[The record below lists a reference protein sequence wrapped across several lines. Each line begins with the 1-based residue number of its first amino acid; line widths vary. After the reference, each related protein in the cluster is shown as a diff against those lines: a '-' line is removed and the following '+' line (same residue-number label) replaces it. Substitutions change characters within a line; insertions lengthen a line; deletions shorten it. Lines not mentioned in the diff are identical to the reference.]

1 MPLDAF
7 SLARRL
13 RAGETVYSAWCGLPE
28 PLVCEVI
35 AREGFSAVTL
45 DMQHGMWDEAS
56 ALQAIANIHLAGAA
70 PVVRVP
76 LWQNALISRM
86 LDFGAEG
93 IIAPMINGEAE
104 ARAYVQ
110 AAKYP
115 PVGERSI
122 GAHRAGMLAR
132 VPDQKLYIAD
142 ANVGTITF
150 AMIETR
156 AAMDNLEIIAAMPG
170 IDSLFVGPSDLS
182 CSLSNGASMDSHS
195 ADVEAALEKVLKA
208 CERHKKIPGLYCRD
222 ADRAVAKAKSGFRFL
237 AVASDTAFLRAG
249 TAAQLKVLGSAR

>member
-104 ARAYVQ
+104 ARALC
-110 AAKYP
+110 AGREISA
-115 PVGERSI
+115 GRRALDRRASRRH
-122 GAHRAGMLAR
+122 ARARAGPEA
-132 VPDQKLYIAD
+132 LYRRCQCR
-142 ANVGTITF
+142 
-150 AMIETR
+150 TR
-156 AAMDNLEIIAAMPG
+156 
-170 IDSLFVGPSDLS
+170 SPS
-182 CSLSNGASMDSHS
+182 
-195 ADVEAALEKVLKA
+195 
-208 CERHKKIPGLYCRD
+208 P
-222 ADRAVAKAKSGFRFL
+222 
-237 AVASDTAFLRAG
+237 
-249 TAAQLKVLGSAR
+249 

>member
-1 MPLDAF
+1 MPSPAF
-7 SLARRL
+7 TLARRCAPAKPSI
-13 RAGETVYSAWCGLPE
+13 RPGAACRSRWS
-28 PLVCEVI
+28 CEAI

-45 DMQHGMWDEAS
+45 DMQHGMWDTAS
-56 ALQAIANIHLAGAA
+56 ALAAIASVHLAGAA

-76 LWQNALISRM
+76 LWENATVSRM

-93 IIAPMINGEAE
+93 IIAPMINGIAE
-104 ARAYVQ
+104 ASAFVQ
-110 AAKYP
+110 VAKYP

-142 ANVGTITF
+142 ANDTTISF

-156 AAMDNLEIIAAMPG
+156 AALDNLDAIAGMPG
-170 IDSLFVGPSDLS
+170 INSLFVGPSDLS

-195 ADVEAALEKVLKA
+195 ADVESRARARAQGLRQAWQNSRA
-208 CERHKKIPGLYCRD
+208 CIVGD
-222 ADRAVAKAKSGFRFL
+222 ADRAVAKAKQGFRFL
-237 AVASDTAFLRAG
+237 AVASDLTFLRAG
-249 TAAQLKVLGSAR
+249 TAAQLKVLKQ

>member
-1 MPLDAF
+1 MATPAF

-13 RAGETVYSAWCGLPE
+13 RAGETVFSAWCGLPE
-28 PLVCEVI
+28 PLVCEAI

-45 DMQHGMWDEAS
+45 DMQHGMWDTAS
-56 ALQAIANIHLAGAA
+56 ALAAIGAVHLAGAA

-76 LWQNALISRM
+76 LWENATVSRM

-93 IIAPMINGEAE
+93 IIAPMINSPAE
-104 ARAYVQ
+104 AKAFVQ
-110 AAKYP
+110 VAKYP
-115 PVGERSI
+115 PAGERSI

-142 ANVGTITF
+142 ANQTTISF

-156 AAMDNLEIIAAMPG
+156 AALDNLDAIAGMSG

-195 ADVEAALEKVLKA
+195 ADVEAALERVLKA
-208 CERHKKIPGLYCRD
+208 CDRHGKIPALYCRD
-222 ADRAVAKAKSGFRFL
+222 ADRAAAKAKQGFRFL
-237 AVASDTAFLRAG
+237 AVASDLAFLRAG
-249 TAAQLKVLGSAR
+249 TAAQLKALQP